1 MLFLNLVENYKGIFI
16 FYMIISANF
25 LGNIFG
31 CTTQKIFKENML
43 VKHIL
48 GFLTLFVFVALID
61 EDKSNIN
68 TNKLDEYIFFKKL
81 GAAIILYFV
90 FILSTRINYIYFIVF
105 ILMIA
110 ITYLLN
116 NYTQSLDE
124 DKFENRINII
134 SKIAL
139 WIGRTS
145 LIVLVLGFILYYIEK
160 KKEYKSEFK
169 LKTFILGNLTCKG
182 IK

>member
-25 LGNIFG
+25 LSNIFG
-31 CTTQKIFKENML
+31 CTTQKLFSKNIL
-43 VKHIL
+43 VKHII
-48 GFLTLFVFVALID
+48 GFLTLFFFVALLD
-61 EDKSNIN
+61 DDKSNTN
-68 TNKLDEYIFFKKL
+68 TKKTDEYIFFKKL
-81 GAAIILYFV
+81 GASIILYFV
-90 FILSTRINYIYFIVF
+90 FILSSRLKGIYFNVF
-105 ILMIA
+105 LIMIG
-110 ITYLLN
+110 ITYLLT
-116 NYTQSLDE
+116 NYIQSLDE